1 MDDNYVELLFV
12 QEGLMRQVVEAPVY
26 KAEVGDLVEYIVQDP
41 APEGPFWKPP
51 EKTVIG
57 LVLKKMVCQRF
68 DNEWSCV
75 AELARIRQAT
85 AVYSCKW
92 SKSQKSETASG

>member
-1 MDDNYVELLFV
+1 MENDYVELLFV
-12 QEGLMRQVVEAPVY
+12 QEGLMRQVVEAPVC
-26 KAEVGDLVEYIVQDP
+26 KAEVGDLVEYIVQVP
-41 APEGPFWKPP
+41 ALEGPFWKHP

-75 AELARIRQAT
+75 AELTRIRQAT

-92 SKSQKSETASG
+92 SKPQKSEIVSD